1 MSGDGLPMPGH
12 GGPAHAIPLPAGPAR
27 AAPAP
32 ARRPALT
39 LRPGWLQ
46 AVPPLATFAVVL
58 WGITGSSYWRDEAAS
73 LSAAERP
80 LGNLVRMLGH
90 VDAVHGAYYVII
102 WAVVRIGGAGELATR
117 LPSALAMAAAAAA
130 VTALSLR
137 LVSPR
142 AALASGLVFAIL
154 PEVSWYGQEARSYA
168 MVTALAAFASYLLV
182 RALQAAGRVG
192 KAPGGAGEE
201 AGGAG
206 AGRWLAGYGAVLA
219 ALGVANI
226 FGLLLIVPHALTV
239 GLACRRSA
247 PGGGGSDRGA
257 SGRGASGRGAAWSVA
272 LGWLAAAGGAVL
284 LVSPLMA
291 LAWVQR
297 GQLAW
302 LSPAGLAGLESLQ
315 LLVGSTAMTIAAGA
329 VLACTVAFCA
339 RRGRERLAVAW
350 PRGLTGLAVPW
361 LVLPPAILLAISPVT
376 PIYAFR
382 YVMICTPAVALL
394 LGTGLAALGRAAGAL
409 AFVLI
414 AALGLPFQL
423 FIRSPGGHGDAIL
436 QADRIVAA
444 NMRPGDA
451 VLEFKQENFAQAY
464 PFGIHDLDNVAQ
476 ARTPIQSATL
486 IGTFLPDPV
495 VRQRLAQV
503 SRVWVVEYGHRGPL
517 PVLSGLRFRLVR
529 AWQTSDIWLFLYAGT
544 SR

>member
-1 MSGDGLPMPGH
+1 MSGDGLPRPSQ
-12 GGPAHAIPLPAGPAR
+12 GGAAHALPVTAGPAR
-27 AAPAP
+27 GV
-32 ARRPALT
+32 RRPALT
-39 LRPGWLQ
+39 LRPAWLQ
-46 AVPPLATFAVVL
+46 AVPPLVTFAVVL

-80 LGNLVRMLGH
+80 FGNLVRMLGH

-130 VTALSLR
+130 VTALGRR

-142 AALASGLVFAIL
+142 AGLASGLVFAIL

-168 MVTALAAFASYLLV
+168 MVTALAVVASYLLV
-182 RALQAAGRVG
+182 RALQ
-192 KAPGGAGEE
+192 P

-206 AGRWLAGYGAVLA
+206 AGRWLAGYGAALA
-219 ALGVANI
+219 ALGVANL
-226 FGLLLIVPHALTV
+226 FGLLLIVPHAVTV
-239 GLACRRSA
+239 GMEWRRSV
-247 PGGGGSDRGA
+247 SDHGV
-257 SGRGASGRGAAWSVA
+257 SGRGAARSLA
-272 LGWLAAAGGAVL
+272 LGWLAAAAGAVL
-284 LVSPLMA
+284 LVSPLMV

-315 LLVGSTAMTIAAGA
+315 LLVGPTAMTIAAGGI
-329 VLACTVAFCA
+329 LACAVAFCA
-339 RRGRERLAVAW
+339 RRGPEPLAVAW
-350 PRGLTGLAVPW
+350 PRGLTALAIPW
-361 LVLPPAILLAISPVT
+361 LVLPPAILLAVSPVM
-376 PIYAFR
+376 PIYAVR

-394 LGTGLAALGRAAGAL
+394 LGTGLAALGRSAGAL
-409 AFVLI
+409 ALVLI
-414 AALGLPFQL
+414 AALGLPLQL

-451 VLEFKQENFAQAY
+451 VLEFKEENFAQAY
-464 PFGIHDLDNVAQ
+464 PFGIHDLDNVAL
-476 ARTPIQSATL
+476 ARTRIASATL

-495 VRQRLAQV
+495 VRLRLAQV
-503 SRVWVVEYGHRGPL
+503 SRVWVVEYGDREPL
-517 PVLSGLRFRLVR
+517 PVLSGLPFRLVR
-529 AWQTSDIWLFLYAGT
+529 TWQTSDIWLFLYAAQNGGT
-544 SR
+544 SQ